1 MSSWLESEKKGKCGA
16 SCYAC
21 PYYRVLCPGCITRI
35 CLVDRCIRGTSY
47 TGITYPNTFCRLR
60 AYCVVGKGVRP
71 EPEPPP
77 EVKTKSMA
85 RAGLPRFTPIISTL
99 DRRSWFWDAFP
110 LPAICVRLGELMLNK
125 GALRAASE
133 KGLHDFLGYGGKIV
147 LSTVMP
153 DEVIDKLKPEDYL
166 KAIADLRPD
175 VAMIPDN
182 YTYIDDPLYRSWSQT
197 VRLVRYAGAFLD
209 LEIPM
214 LGLIKGAISKQV
226 SWSIE
231 KLAQMGYSSFAM
243 PVRELIAQDLLDGPL
258 TTALYTFKKAGA
270 KPEFIF
276 YGCSHR
282 IWRVKE
288 AGYITLSWYL
298 NAKRGLYDTG
308 VKARSVTYPDLK
320 YVGCECDVCKG
331 ARPYDIMYD
340 VHRLSLH
347 NLLQQK
353 ARLEGKVT

>member
-1 MSSWLESEKKGKCGA
+1 MSSWLDSERKGKCGA
-16 SCYAC
+16 NCYAC

-47 TGITYPNTFCRLR
+47 TGITYPNAFCRLR

-85 RAGLPRFTPIISTL
+85 RASLPQFTPIISTL
-99 DRRSWFWDAFP
+99 DRRSWFWDTFP

-209 LEIPM
+209 LEIPV
-214 LGLIKGAISKQV
+214 LGLIKGAISKQTQ
-226 SWSIE
+226 WCIE
-231 KLAQMGYSSFAM
+231 KQLQLGYTSFAL
-243 PVRELIAQDLLDGPL
+243 PVRELAKLDLLDGYL
-258 TTALYTFKKAGA
+258 TTTVYTLRKAGA
-270 KPEFIF
+270 DPELLV
-276 YGCSHR
+276 YGLSHR
-282 IWRVKE
+282 IRRLKE
-288 AGYITLSWYL
+288 AKYATLSWYIH
-298 NAKRGLYDTG
+298 AKRRFIFVGEKT
-308 VKARSVTYPDLK
+308 RSVLYPDIE
-320 YVGCECDVCKG
+320 YVPCDCPACNG
-331 ARPYDIMYD
+331 ARPYDLLHD
-340 VHRLSLH
+340 VRTLSLH

-353 ARLEGKVT
+353 ARFEEKTV

>member
-1 MSSWLESEKKGKCGA
+1 VSSWLDSERKGKCGA
-16 SCYAC
+16 NCYAC

-47 TGITYPNTFCRLR
+47 TGITYPNAFCRLR

-85 RAGLPRFTPIISTL
+85 RASLPQFTPIISTL
-99 DRRSWFWDAFP
+99 DRRSWFWDTFP

-209 LEIPM
+209 LEIPV
-214 LGLIKGAISKQV
+214 LGLIKGAISRQV

-243 PVRELIAQDLLDGPL
+243 PVRELAKARPVGRVSYDHCVHPQEGRGGPGVAGLRPL
-258 TTALYTFKKAGA
+258 TPDQA
-270 KPEFIF
+270 PEGSEVRNPVVVHSREAEVHLRRREDEIRPVP
-276 YGCSHR
+276 GHR
-282 IWRVKE
+282 
-288 AGYITLSWYL
+288 
-298 NAKRGLYDTG
+298 
-308 VKARSVTYPDLK
+308 
-320 YVGCECDVCKG
+320 VC
-331 ARPYDIMYD
+331 P
-340 VHRLSLH
+340 L
-347 NLLQQK
+347 
-353 ARLEGKVT
+353 